1 MGVSRLLQYL
11 FRRTGR
17 GGDMI
22 RPALHPRHP
31 EFVGLAQG
39 ARNSA
44 RQAAIFA
51 ARRALDGTPVPR
63 APVAEV
69 LRALEE
75 SDIGSAVRLR
85 GALEA
90 LVEELDN
97 EYFDLSDSSG
107 ASNSSEAR
115 TAFARARA
123 VNALACALEVDPVEA
138 ALDAIYEAQAS
149 LPEAEVDNFLDSAKA
164 LLRTLQVNH

>member
-1 MGVSRLLQYL
+1 
-11 FRRTGR
+11 
-17 GGDMI
+17 MI

-31 EFVGLAQG
+31 DLVELAQG
-39 ARNSA
+39 ARNGA

-51 ARRALDGTPVPR
+51 ARRALEGTPVPR
-63 APVAEV
+63 TPVAEI
-69 LRALEE
+69 LRALDD

-97 EYFDLSDSSG
+97 EYWDLWDSSG
-107 ASNSSEAR
+107 STDSSEAR
-115 TAFARARA
+115 AAFARARA
-123 VNALACALEVDPVEA
+123 VNALACALQANPVEA

-149 LPEAEVDNFLDSAKA
+149 LPEAEVDGFLDSAKA
-164 LLRTLQVNH
+164 LLRTLQ